1 MNQFRKIA
9 MMGGGQQTP
18 SNSEQTSGADFG
30 DENPALQSKKSFFD
44 KASFALPKP
53 SLSGLAGKAVGMIA
67 GTATTTKDM
76 KQSDFDLSPEDEV
89 IDLDG
94 QGQTNVFN
102 AEFDPNTVEQEQEQ
116 LSIAK
121 FESTTSTGASK
132 TSFTTA
138 NGDGL
143 TFDPFSLNIFDEIQL
158 IIDDREAEHKAAV
171 KELESKQEEKPEIE
185 PVAPVEEEEYFEM
198 DDVPDH
204 LKPTSILLEIME
216 QMEELKENLVPLRE
230 REKDLSNCIKQLNR
244 GQF

>member
-1 MNQFRKIA
+1 
-9 MMGGGQQTP
+9 
-18 SNSEQTSGADFG
+18 
-30 DENPALQSKKSFFD
+30 
-44 KASFALPKP
+44 
-53 SLSGLAGKAVGMIA
+53 
-67 GTATTTKDM
+67 
-76 KQSDFDLSPEDEV
+76 
-89 IDLDG
+89 
-94 QGQTNVFN
+94 
-102 AEFDPNTVEQEQEQ
+102 
-116 LSIAK
+116 
-121 FESTTSTGASK
+121 
-132 TSFTTA
+132 
-138 NGDGL
+138 
-143 TFDPFSLNIFDEIQL
+143 L